1 MKNILVLFCCALI
14 LSFVSCQDDL
24 LEQVPNNKLST
35 ENFIPDLAL
44 TGVYDGLQNWYTG
57 VSFQYQMGYSPLA
70 SNRFDSDQ
78 SYNHGGIERGVG
90 LTPETAGFR
99 KFWSGLYK
107 LVFRANF
114 FLDNVKV
121 KSDYDQTTVDSYI
134 AQAKFIRAYAYSQLA
149 ALYGDV
155 PLHLTST
162 KSTSELRLVKKNT
175 KAEVIAQVLKDL
187 DEAIP
192 HLAVDVEKGRVS
204 KGAAMALKARVLL
217 RQNDYNAVLSVT
229 NDIIALGKYGLN
241 GEISQGVFEE
251 NAYENTF
258 AYENENNKEVVF
270 DIQYEGP
277 DLGEGSG
284 FEGYGGFKPIRDG
297 WIRFKGSKYLVD
309 QYENID
315 GTPVGTDPYIVGD
328 PRFLGRD
335 KRFYATIT
343 YPGEQIWNGD
353 VWGPGYKI
361 YNRATTQ
368 FLISKFVMKTDD
380 FEVGGKRDSPL
391 NFILI
396 RYADVLLMNAE
407 AKIENGDVA
416 DARDNSAIK
425 TINRIRARGGLS
437 PITATSQDDLRKAVR
452 KERLV
457 EFAGEGLY
465 MFDIRRWGIADVE
478 MERDVEAFDGTVAAA
493 NQRTYSSKLLQWP
506 IPQQEI
512 DNTEGLV
519 QNPLWK

>member
-1 MKNILVLFCCALI
+1 MRNILIIFYCSAL
-14 LSFVSCQDDL
+14 LLFVSCQDDL

-57 VSFQYQMGYSPLA
+57 VSFQWQMGYSPLA
-70 SNRFDSDQ
+70 SNRYDSDQ
-78 SYNHGGIERGVG
+78 GYHGVIERGSG
-90 LTPETAGFR
+90 LTSETAGFK
-99 KFWSGLYK
+99 KFWEGLYK

-121 KSDYDQTTVDSYI
+121 MPGYDQATIDTYT
-134 AQAKFIRAYAYSQLA
+134 AEAKFIRAYAYSQLA

-162 KSTSELRLVKKNT
+162 MTITELRKVTKNT
-175 KAEVIAQVLKDL
+175 KAEVLAQVEKDL

-192 HLAVDVEKGRVS
+192 HLAVDVEKGRVL
-204 KGAAMALKARVLL
+204 KGAAMALKARVKL
-217 RQNDYNAVLSVT
+217 RQNDYASVLSIT
-229 NDIIALGKYGLN
+229 NEIIALGKYGLN
-241 GEISQGVFEE
+241 GETSPGVFETD
-251 NAYENTF
+251 AYENTF
-258 AYENENNKEVVF
+258 SYENENNQEVVF

-277 DLGEGSG
+277 DLGEGNG

-297 WIRFKGSKYLVD
+297 WIRFKASKYLVD

-315 GTPVGTDPYIVGD
+315 GTPVGTAPYTVGD
-328 PRFLGRD
+328 TRFLGRD
-335 KRFYATIT
+335 ERFYATIT
-343 YPGEQIWNGD
+343 YPGKQIWNGD
-353 VWGPGYKI
+353 VWQPGYKI
-361 YNRATTQ
+361 YNRASTQ
-368 FLISKFVMKTDD
+368 LLITKFVMKTDD
-380 FEVGGKRDSPL
+380 FEVVGIRDSPL

-396 RYADVLLMNAE
+396 RFADVLLMNAE
-407 AKIENGDVA
+407 AKIETGDIA
-416 DARDNSAIK
+416 DTGDHSAIK

-437 PITATSQDDLRKAVR
+437 AITSTSQADLRAAVR

-478 MERDVEAFDGTVAAA
+478 MERDVEAFNGTVAAV
-493 NQRTYSSKLLQWP
+493 NERNYSAKLLQWP

-519 QNPLWK
+519 QNPLWE